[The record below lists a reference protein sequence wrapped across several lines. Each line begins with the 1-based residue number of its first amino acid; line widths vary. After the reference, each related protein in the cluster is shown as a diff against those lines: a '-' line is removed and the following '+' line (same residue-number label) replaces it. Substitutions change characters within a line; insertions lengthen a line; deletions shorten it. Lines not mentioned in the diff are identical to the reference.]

1 MSFFDDVNTQDT
13 EFELGG
19 GDLPPIPKGTRVL
32 AAIEQISNDYVE
44 RSGETLINAMWRIAR
59 PAEYAN
65 RVLFQKIRVYDA
77 DQAKALKAKKMLAAI
92 ANNAGGKL
100 FTEMQSRS
108 EQTPSDQSLSVLCQ
122 RPMALELEVWK
133 MKNESGEEMT
143 GNWVNKVA
151 PAKSGAAQQQ
161 APVNPMAQQQAAAT
175 AAPASPVQSTP
186 PIDFDDDI
194 PFAPLGL
201 QYPSL
206 PLVM

>member
-1 MSFFDDVNTQDT
+1 MSFFDEVNTQDT

-32 AAIEQISNDYVE
+32 AAIEQIGNEFVE

-77 DQAKALKAKKMLAAI
+77 DATKALKAKKMLAAI

-100 FTEMQSRS
+100 FTEMQARQ

-122 RPMALELEVWK
+122 RPMALELEVWSLK
-133 MKNESGEEMT
+133 TETGEEMT
-143 GNWVNKVA
+143 GNWVNKVS
-151 PAKSGAAQQQ
+151 PAKSASAAPQ
-161 APVNPMAQQQAAAT
+161 APANPMAQQQT
-175 AAPASPVQSTP
+175 QPQPQQQAAPPVQQSQAQQEPPMDIDESTP
-186 PIDFDDDI
+186 F
-194 PFAPLGL
+194 
-201 QYPSL
+201 
-206 PLVM
+206 